1 MSIRPTSPQGPPD
14 QPGESPFSL
23 FGDELSNP
31 PAGVLRSRL
40 VETAFSRALLD
51 VTYWTHDSPV
61 GALFLAAT
69 DAGVC
74 RLAFTQE
81 NHDGVLEDLANSV
94 SPRMMRDPRRFDIV
108 VRQLDEYFEQR
119 RQRFD
124 VSLDLRLLKG
134 FRRAAIDHLSDIEYG
149 STASYAELARI
160 SGSPRAVR
168 AAGWFQG
175 GSRYRLMWRPC
186 LRPAVMGIRSFP
198 AANDLL
204 TRSRCAGTTC

>member
-134 FRRAAIDHLSDIEYG
+134 FRRTAIDHLGDIEYG

-160 SGSPRAVR
+160 SGNPRAVR
-168 AAGWFQG
+168 AAASACSHNPLPLLLPCHRVVRSDG
-175 GSRYRLMWRPC
+175 GATRWSC
-186 LRPAVMGIRSFP
+186 EPAPVDVGPRKP
-198 AANDLL
+198 
-204 TRSRCAGTTC
+204 